1 MYFITFFY
9 CGQCYK
15 CAIVLDC
22 LLSISVKPQFTNHS
36 LIRSEKGLFTV
47 IEGETRNITLEAYG
61 NPPQIH
67 YAWSYPSTV
76 TDACKDE
83 GRTKNPKYQGK
94 GNPCR
99 IKASSSVLTIRNA
112 KRTDSGDYS
121 VQASNAHGDF
131 NTLVVVHL
139 DVLYPPT

>member
-1 MYFITFFY
+1 M
-9 CGQCYK
+9 
-15 CAIVLDC
+15 
-22 LLSISVKPQFTNHS
+22 
-36 LIRSEKGLFTV
+36 FTV
-47 IEGETRNITLEAYG
+47 IEGDTRNISLEAYG

-83 GRTKNPKYQGK
+83 RNIKNTKYHGK
-94 GNPCR
+94 ESPCR

-112 KRTDSGDYS
+112 KRTDTGDYS

-131 NTLVVVHL
+131 NTLVTVRL
-139 DVLYPPT
+139 NVLYPPK